1 MRRRDFLR
9 AGAALAASVP
19 FTHGPCLA
27 AAPKTP
33 RVMTVTGEVAADQ
46 LGKMLPHEH
55 ILVDF
60 VGADKVSPDRYD
72 ADEAFKVMLP
82 VVKHARDAGCETIAE
97 CTPAYLGRDPKLLQ
111 RLSKATGMSFLT
123 NTGYYGARQGKFLP
137 KHAHRESA
145 DELAKR
151 WTAEWKDGIEGT
163 GIRPGFIKIGVDAGE
178 LTEVNRKLVEAAA
191 QCHLAT
197 GLTIAGHTGD
207 GKAALQQ
214 LEILKKAGV
223 SPGAWIWVHAQNER
237 NAEIHQQVGKAGA
250 WVEFDGV
257 GPGSIERHV
266 ELVKNMRGTGLL
278 DRVLLSH
285 DAGWYSVGEPRGG
298 KVRGFE
304 TLFTKFLPA
313 LIKAGFGK
321 DEIQQLTVTNPANA
335 FAIGVRAI

>member
-1 MRRRDFLR
+1 MEGE
-9 AGAALAASVP
+9 AHSVTIGNVP
-19 FTHGPCLA
+19 SLERFQAIPN
-27 AAPKTP
+27 
-33 RVMTVTGEVAADQ
+33 
-46 LGKMLPHEH
+46 GK
-55 ILVDF
+55 
-60 VGADKVSPDRYD
+60 SR
-72 ADEAFKVMLP
+72 FKVMLP
-82 VVKHARDAGCETIAE
+82 VVKQAKDAGCETIAE
-97 CTPAYLGRDPKLLQ
+97 CTPAYLGRDPNLLQ

-163 GIRPGFIKIGVDAGE
+163 GIRPGFIKIGVDGGP
-178 LTEVNRKLVEAAA
+178 LTDVNRKLVRAAA
-191 QCHLAT
+191 RCHLNT

-207 GKAALQQ
+207 GKAALEQVDV
-214 LEILKKAGV
+214 LRKEGV
-223 SPGAWIWVHAQNER
+223 SASAWIWVHAQNER
-237 NAEIHQQVGKAGA
+237 NLEVHVQVARTGA

-257 GPGSIERHV
+257 GPGSIDRHV

-278 DRVLLSH
+278 DRALLSH

-321 DEIQQLTVTNPANA
+321 DDIQQLTVTNPARA